1 MIDMGKEITVIGV
14 GQMGTG
20 IAQAALQAGYSVM
33 LIDKNQ
39 EFLNKGFARLTENLG
54 KAVEKG
60 KITADDKTRLLANVR
75 LAQNMD
81 GIGKSDFVIEAVPEI
96 FDLKMEIFRN
106 ADEFC
111 GSGAILAT
119 NTSSILINKL
129 AAAVSDPSRFIGLHF
144 FNPANVMKLVEVVV
158 GTKTSQATLSASLG
172 FISSLGK
179 TPVKVNDAPGFISNR
194 ILMAFINEAISD
206 LQKGIA
212 EKESIDSI
220 AKLGFNHPMGPI
232 ELADFI
238 GLDVCKDIMDFIY
251 LETKDE
257 KFKPAQIL
265 VKLVQEG
272 KLGRKSGEGFYKYK

>member
-1 MIDMGKEITVIGV
+1 MTKEITVIGV

-20 IAQAALQAGYSVM
+20 IAQSALQAGYNVI

-39 EFLNKGFARLTENLG
+39 EFLDKGFARLTDNLG
-54 KAVEKG
+54 KAVERG
-60 KITADDKTRLLANVR
+60 KITADEKARLLGNVT
-75 LAQNMD
+75 LARSMD

-96 FDLKMEIFRN
+96 LDLKMDVFRN
-106 ADEFC
+106 ADKFC
-111 GSGAILAT
+111 SKSAIIAT

-129 AAAVSDPSRFIGLHF
+129 ATAVSDPSRFIGLHF

-158 GTKTSQATLSASLG
+158 GTNTSQATMSSSLE
-172 FISSLGK
+172 FITSLGK

-194 ILMAFINEAISD
+194 ILMAFINEAASD
-206 LQKGIA
+206 LQHGIA
-212 EKESIDSI
+212 EKEAIDSI

-251 LETKDE
+251 LETKDG
-257 KFKPAQIL
+257 KFKPADII
-265 VKLVQEG
+265 VKLVQDG